1 VPDDVIQNLT
11 RLGADGTLDRI
22 ARGRY
27 RLCGA
32 DAPEYHSF
40 AFAATVAPKGV
51 ICLLRALS
59 YCSAVTDVTRDE
71 GRKLTAAGRGSNVT
85 VMVGRGWGIA
95 RKFSRGSAPGES
107 ALCPGRGRPFRPAV
121 LAAALVGLLAG
132 VAGPHAAEVTRLG
145 KLPPAGDEPSYL
157 CAPGADLATVGTKVL
172 WPSARDLWLIDPG
185 QRTLSVLRDFGA
197 GPFAG
202 DVGVPADAGGVG
214 YMLGSDG
221 VTSGLWT
228 TDLTT
233 AGTRLAAALDRTLAP
248 STPVGWNG
256 KAYFVARRPAG
267 QHRTVWRSDGTVSG
281 TAPVPNGPEDAWLL
295 QPTAK
300 GVLCAT
306 RVEYLSGFELWVIDG
321 TTAGSTVLATFPSP
335 SLVHVAAPF
344 GDGVLVL
351 LTRGGSTWSWELWR
365 SDLTPAGTKL
375 VATLPE
381 AVDVNAA
388 GPWLGSAGGV
398 GVFATLRG
406 WGNDE
411 RRTLWRTNGT
421 AAGTY
426 PLVPPGDSDF
436 APASPAFF
444 ASAGDAVLFAGSDG
458 AHGVELWRTD
468 GSAAGTARVLD
479 INPGSRSAV
488 PQWLTASGG
497 KVFFTATDVFAGR
510 ELWVSDATPAGT
522 HRVTDLC
529 PGPFAS
535 VLDHGLTSGQDSGRI
550 LASAGG
556 LVVFAASSGMGGC
569 GFWVSDGSESGTH
582 LAVPMGGVARA
593 PGSVAAAAGT
603 PETPRLLAVNG
614 SALAQLRR
622 PWGWSEVW
630 RSDGAAG
637 SFEEVASPSL
647 ARLFDPAY
655 RAGLHGV
662 TYFSDAV
669 AVVRTDGTAAGSVPA
684 FPGPMTRPSAG
695 EAGVF
700 YFWRTGPELWRS
712 DGNPAGTRRVKR
724 FTSGATTPAAIA
736 QIGDAAYFVADDGV
750 SGLEPWRSDGTEA
763 GTVLLADTCPGT
775 CSPEPS
781 VLAVSGG
788 RVFFSII
795 SPAGVLA
802 ADGTTASTRAVHW
815 GSFREA
821 VAFAGGLLLYDRE
834 GDLYFTDGTTS
845 VPRHLGHFMAA
856 RLAPITAADGELHS
870 PLLFQAQ
877 DDAHG
882 VELWRTDGTAAGT
895 SLVRDISPGPESSAP
910 YFLTQAYGRTWFC
923 ASDPAHGA
931 ELWSSDGTE
940 AGTRL
945 EADVE
950 PGPRAS
956 VPLGLVAAGNRLV
969 FQSALW
975 PDELWSARISP
986 LPRLDAWSSWAAAGT
1001 GGDGSA
1007 RVAVSLT
1014 EPAGTEVSVGFA
1026 TEDDSARAGSDYLP
1040 VGGRLT
1046 FAPGTA
1052 GPLEAI
1058 VPLVASAQPKPI
1070 RQLFVRLF
1078 SPAGAVIG
1086 RGTATVTLSDERMGR
1101 SEPRRRLRSSGGQP

>member
-1 VPDDVIQNLT
+1 MAGGGWV
-11 RLGADGTLDRI
+11 I
-22 ARGRY
+22 AR
-27 RLCGA
+27 
-32 DAPEYHSF
+32 E
-40 AFAATVAPKGV
+40 
-51 ICLLRALS
+51 
-59 YCSAVTDVTRDE
+59 
-71 GRKLTAAGRGSNVT
+71 
-85 VMVGRGWGIA
+85 
-95 RKFSRGSAPGES
+95 FSRGSAPGES
-107 ALCPGRGRPFRPAV
+107 ALCRWRRRPWRPAL
-121 LAAALVGLLAG
+121 LAAALAGSLATAPGLR
-132 VAGPHAAEVTRLG
+132 AAEVTRLG

-185 QRTLSVLRDFGA
+185 QRTLAVLRDFGA

-233 AGTRLAAALDRTLAP
+233 AGTRLAAALDPALAP

-256 KAYFVARRPAG
+256 KAYFVARQPVG
-267 QHRTVWRSDGTVSG
+267 QHRTVWRSDGTAAG
-281 TAPVPNGPEDAWLL
+281 TAPVPHGPEDAWLL

-321 TTAGSTVLATFPSP
+321 ATAGSTVLATFPSP

-344 GDGVLVL
+344 GDGVLVVL
-351 LTRGGSTWSWELWR
+351 SRGGSNWSWELWR

-381 AVDVNAA
+381 AVDVNTA

-398 GVFATLRG
+398 GVFTTVRG
-406 WGNDE
+406 WGSDE
-411 RRTLWRTNGT
+411 HHTLWRTDGT

-426 PLVPPGDSDF
+426 PLVPPGDSGF

-444 ASAGDAVLFAGSDG
+444 ASAGNAVLFAGSDQT
-458 AHGVELWRTD
+458 HGVELWRTD

-488 PQWLTASGG
+488 PQWLTAAGG
-497 KVFFTATDVFAGR
+497 KMYFTAADIFAGR

-529 PGPFAS
+529 PGPFGS
-535 VLDHGLTSGQDSGRI
+535 VLDHGPTSGQNSGRV
-550 LASAGG
+550 LTAAGD
-556 LVVFAASSGMGGC
+556 LVIFAASSGMGGC
-569 GFWVSDGSESGTH
+569 GFWVSDGSEPGTH
-582 LAVPMGGVARA
+582 PIAPTGGSAKVPANV
-593 PGSVAAAAGT
+593 VAAAAT

-614 SALAQLRR
+614 SALTQFRR

-630 RSDGAAG
+630 RSDGASG
-637 SFEEVASPSL
+637 SFEEVTSPSL

-662 TYFSDAV
+662 TYFSDAG
-669 AVVRTDGTAAGSVPA
+669 AVVRSDGTAAGSVLA
-684 FPGPMTRPSAG
+684 FHGPMTRPSAG
-695 EAGVF
+695 ESGVF

-712 DGNPAGTRRVKR
+712 DGTAGGTGRVKR
-724 FTSGATTPAAIA
+724 ITSGATTPGAIA
-736 QIGDAAYFVADDGV
+736 QLGDVAYFVADDGV

-763 GTVLLADTCPGT
+763 GTVMVADICQGT
-775 CSPEPS
+775 CSSEPS
-781 VLAVSGG
+781 VVAISGG
-788 RVFFSII
+788 RVFFRMS
-795 SPAGVLA
+795 SPPGVLA
-802 ADGTTASTRAVHW
+802 TDGTAAGTRAVHW
-815 GSFREA
+815 GSLRES

-834 GDLYFTDGTTS
+834 GNLYFTDGATS
-845 VPRHLGHFMAA
+845 VPRHLGHFMAV
-856 RLAPITAADGELHS
+856 RLAPITTAEGELQS

-882 VELWRTDGTAAGT
+882 LELWRTDGTAGGT
-895 SLVRDISPGPESSAP
+895 SLVRDVAPGPESSAP

-956 VPLGLVAAGNRLV
+956 VPSGLVVAGNRLV
-969 FQSALW
+969 FLSALW
-975 PDELWSARISP
+975 PDELWSTRITP
-986 LPRLDAWSSWAAAGT
+986 LPRLDVWSAWAAAGT
-1001 GGDGSA
+1001 GGDGFA

-1026 TEDDSARAGSDYLP
+1026 TEDDSARAGTDFLP

-1052 GPLEAI
+1052 GPLEVI
-1058 VPLVASAQPKPI
+1058 VPLVARAHPEPI
-1070 RQLFVRLF
+1070 RQLFVRLS

-1086 RGTATVTLSDERMGR
+1086 RGTATVILSDERMGR